1 MQPDCSVSH
10 RKDRM
15 HTIIAIQFL
24 KKLTTEQCK
33 EFQWKL
39 MFQLGCFYQVGASCT
54 SCNFDR
60 GAISTERRKK
70 TWPTFECFSISKR
83 TSICSSLHSQTHMRD
98 KKAIHREDKR
108 IRGWFNYS
116 KIAQLNFTAAQVSA
130 HVADYNLSLADLL
143 PLSTATSARCNA

>member
-10 RKDRM
+10 RKHRM
-15 HTIIAIQFL
+15 QTILAIQFL

-39 MFQLGCFYQVGASCT
+39 MFQLGCFYQVGAPCT

-70 TWPTFECFSISKR
+70 TWSTFKCFTISKR
-83 TSICSSLHSQTHMRD
+83 ASFCRSITRSCKIKKSHSSWRQKNQRLVQLLKNCTTEFYSCSSICPCCRL
-98 KKAIHREDKR
+98 
-108 IRGWFNYS
+108 
-116 KIAQLNFTAAQVSA
+116 
-130 HVADYNLSLADLL
+130 LADLL
-143 PLSTATSARCNA
+143 PLSTYPHDKR